1 MPVQLD
7 LLQKQID
14 DVRKYINEAT
24 SVEQRSLRKMEMYS
38 ILYASG
44 SAEAIKK
51 LKEMARIQSDNSS
64 AG

>member
-24 SVEQRSLRKMEMYS
+24 SVEQRSLRKMAMYS
-38 ILYASG
+38 VLYSYG

-51 LKEMARIQSDNSS
+51 LREIARIQSDNSS